1 MRLRLVRIIC
11 LMSAS
16 LLLLTGCDLGP
27 IGFPGITLQQP
38 EPETPAEPE
47 APAEEEQPAQQ
58 AASADIACP
67 IGTPR
72 TYSDTFGA
80 PRSGGRAH
88 QGVDLLAP
96 TGTEI
101 FAYEN
106 GVISR
111 VSQNSLG
118 GTTLN
123 LQGESGNEYYYAHL
137 SGYADGLSTGQRVAV
152 GEHIAFNG
160 DTGNAAGTPHL
171 HFEVR
176 PNGGDPVNPFPYARR
191 ACG

>member
-1 MRLRLVRIIC
+1 MTSSRLVRIIC
-11 LMSAS
+11 LASAS
-16 LLLLTGCDLGP
+16 VLLLTGCDLRA
-27 IGFPGITLQQP
+27 IGFPGIAWQQP
-38 EPETPAEPE
+38 EPEEPE
-47 APAEEEQPAQQ
+47 AEAPAAEEQPAQE
-58 AASADIACP
+58 AASAEIACP

-72 TYSDTFGA
+72 TYRDTFGA
-80 PRSGGRAH
+80 PRANGRTH
-88 QGVDLLAP
+88 LGVDLLSP
-96 TGTEI
+96 EGTRI
-101 FAYEN
+101 FAYED

-111 VSQNSLG
+111 MSQNALG

-123 LQGESGNEYYYAHL
+123 LRGDSGNGYYYAHL
-137 SGYADGLSTGQRVAV
+137 SGYVDGLSTGQRVAA

-176 PNGGDPVNPFPYARR
+176 PNGGEPVNPFPFAQR

>member
-1 MRLRLVRIIC
+1 MTSSRLVRIIC
-11 LMSAS
+11 LASAS
-16 LLLLTGCDLGP
+16 VLLLTGCDLRA
-27 IGFPGITLQQP
+27 IGFSGIALQQP
-38 EPETPAEPE
+38 EPPAPE
-47 APAEEEQPAQQ
+47 APEEEEPAQE
-58 AASADIACP
+58 AVNAEIACP

-80 PRSGGRAH
+80 PRSDGRTH
-88 QGVDLLAP
+88 QGVDLLSP
-96 TGTEI
+96 EGTRI
-101 FAYEN
+101 FASED

-111 VSQNSLG
+111 MSQNTLG

-123 LQGESGNEYYYAHL
+123 LQGDSGNEFYYAHL
-137 SGYADGLSTGQRVAV
+137 SGYVDGLATGQRVAA

-171 HFEVR
+171 HFEVH
-176 PNGGDPVNPFPYARR
+176 PNGGEPVNPFPFAQQ